1 MSDAKDLTL
10 IESDVPA
17 FIELTPPPP
26 ALIAQAGSA
35 PTNAWHDFFGTI
47 QNHYT
52 RRAYEHAVR
61 RFLNWLPSQFGPEQ
75 IRPAMVGRYIA
86 AHVGSIPTRKLHLA
100 ALRAVFDFLV
110 TRHIVV
116 INPAASVRGL
126 RHVAVEGKTR
136 EITIEHAKALL
147 ASIRLQRITDKGEVM
162 PLVVG
167 LRDRGLEVTR
177 PVLVVV
183 AGSKALSAALRAV
196 FDHPVMARCQL
207 HKIRNVVS
215 KLPGSN
221 VASMTG
227 RLYAFLQPPLLA
239 SCYRNPLPVSN
250 QEGARRPR
258 QVGT

>member
-1 MSDAKDLTL
+1 V
-10 IESDVPA
+10 E
-17 FIELTPPPP
+17 
-26 ALIAQAGSA
+26 GS
-35 PTNAWHDFFGTI
+35 TENAT
-47 QNHYT
+47 
-52 RRAYEHAVR
+52 
-61 RFLNWLPSQFGPEQ
+61 
-75 IRPAMVGRYIA
+75 
-86 AHVGSIPTRKLHLA
+86 
-100 ALRAVFDFLV
+100 LV
-110 TRHIVV
+110 TD
-116 INPAASVRGL
+116 
-126 RHVAVEGKTR
+126 
-136 EITIEHAKALL
+136 LL
-147 ASIRLQRITDKGEVM
+147 
-162 PLVVG
+162 VG

-183 AGSKALSAALRAV
+183 DGSKALSAALRAV

-215 KLPGSN
+215 KLPGSH